1 MAKYFTEQ
9 DILNATTYM
18 PIELKGKTA
27 KAIAVSSIAVVNV
40 NMDITSDSG
49 DKSQKPLPPRYTED
63 VITKMAWQLRMLL
76 VFYLKQDLGSE
87 DMTAEMYDDWGR
99 VAVFNQL
106 DRLKQSKDP
115 EVRNK
120 VYDILDDYRELCKM
134 VSTEIAM
141 ELTVR
146 NDPFN
151 RIAVWLME
159 QIPPELIAKLKDGL
173 VSARD
178 ELSQY
183 RESRKQKGLE

>member
-1 MAKYFTEQ
+1 MAKYFTEE

-18 PIELKGKTA
+18 PIGLKAKTA

-40 NMDITSDSG
+40 NMDITSDTG
-49 DKSQKPLPPRYTED
+49 EKSQRPLPPRYTED
-63 VITKMAWQLRMLL
+63 VMTKMAWQLRMLL
-76 VFYLKQDLGSE
+76 CYYLKEDLGTE
-87 DMTAEMYDDWGR
+87 DMTAEMYDEWGK

-106 DRLKQSKDP
+106 DRLKQSKNVD
-115 EVRNK
+115 VRNK

-151 RIAVWLME
+151 RVAVWLME
-159 QIPPELIAKLKDGL
+159 QIPPEFIAKLRDGL

-178 ELSQY
+178 ELSSY
-183 RESRKQKGLE
+183 RDKRKKEGLE

>member
-1 MAKYFTEQ
+1 MAKYFTEE

-18 PIELKGKTA
+18 PIELKSKTA

-40 NMDITSDSG
+40 NMDITDDDG
-49 DKSQKPLPPRYTED
+49 EKTQKSLPPRYTED
-63 VITKMAWQLRMLL
+63 AMTKMAWQLRMLL
-76 VFYLKQDLGSE
+76 VYYLKQDLGTD
-87 DMTAEMYDDWGR
+87 DMTAAQYDEWGK

-106 DRLKQSKDP
+106 DRMKQSKNA
-115 EVRNK
+115 EVRNR

-151 RIAVWLME
+151 RLAVWLFE
-159 QIPPELIAKLKDGL
+159 QIPPEFIEKLKNGL
-173 VSARD
+173 ISARD
-178 ELSQY
+178 EVSEY
-183 RESRKQKGLE
+183 RESRKKKGLE